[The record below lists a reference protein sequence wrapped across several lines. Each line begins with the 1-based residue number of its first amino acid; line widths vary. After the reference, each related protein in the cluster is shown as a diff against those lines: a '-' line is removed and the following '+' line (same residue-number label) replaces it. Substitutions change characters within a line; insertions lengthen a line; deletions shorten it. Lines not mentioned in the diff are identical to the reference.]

1 MRGWEEHPVNWRP
14 SVFLSSLA
22 ILSLTACPTAGA
34 EEPDA
39 ITFGQLEATES
50 PAGFSASGL
59 AALDGAMRQ
68 AVDDGMVR
76 GVSTLLVKDG
86 QVINY
91 DQYGIRRAA
100 DEAPITE
107 DTIFRIYSM
116 SKPVTGVALM
126 TLYDDGAFS
135 LDDPITK
142 FIPELASL
150 KVFEGFDEAGEPILV
165 NADRPTTM
173 RELMSHTAGFAYG
186 LFSDDPVNNMFAE
199 ADVLGSP
206 DLETYIS
213 RLATVPLLYQ
223 PGTNWAYSTAVDVQG
238 YIVQKLSG
246 KPLGQYL
253 QDEVFA
259 PLGMV
264 DTGFYVP
271 EEKRDRFSEVFTPD
285 DETGKLVP
293 LEAPGFAFR
302 EGEIGMEK
310 GGHGLVSTMGDYA
323 RFCQM
328 LVNDGELN
336 GARILKPETVKL
348 MRTDVLPDGVSLF
361 SDGVSPNPDM
371 AGIGFGLD
379 FAVFVDPSLTGAS
392 QPQGVYYWGG
402 AAGTWFWIDPEN
414 DLFFIGMIQRFPGGL
429 DRSMRA
435 QSADL
440 VYRALAE

>member
-1 MRGWEEHPVNWRP
+1 MKRQI
-14 SVFLSSLA
+14 SS
-22 ILSLTACPTAGA
+22 ILSAFVLLGMAACATAPAA
-34 EEPDA
+34 EPEA
-39 ITFGQLEATES
+39 ITFNNLADTES
-50 PAGFSASGL
+50 PAGFSASRL
-59 AALDGAMRQ
+59 ADLDAAMRRS
-68 AVDDGMVR
+68 VDEGKVR

-100 DEAPITE
+100 DQAPITE

-116 SKPVTGVALM
+116 SKPITGVALM
-126 TLYDDGAFS
+126 TLYEDGAFS

-142 FIPELASL
+142 FVPELADL
-150 KVFEGFDEAGEPILV
+150 KVFEGLDEGGEPILV
-165 NADRPTTM
+165 NADRPATM

-186 LFSDDPVNNMFAE
+186 LFSDDPVNKMFAE
-199 ADVLGSP
+199 AEVLRSP
-206 DLETYIS
+206 DLDTYIS

-246 KPLGQYL
+246 KRLGQYL
-253 QDEVFA
+253 QDEIFA
-259 PLGMV
+259 PLGMT

-271 EEKRDRFSEVFTPD
+271 DAKRDRFSDVFTPNA
-285 DETGKLVP
+285 ETGE
-293 LEAPGFAFR
+293 LEVLDAPGFAFR
-302 EGEIGMEK
+302 EGGIGMEA

-328 LVNDGELN
+328 LVNGGELN
-336 GARILKPETVKL
+336 GVRVLQPETVDL

-361 SDGVSPNPDM
+361 SDGVSPNPQM
-371 AGIGFGLD
+371 AGHGFGLD
-379 FAVFVDPSLTGAS
+379 FAVYVDPSATGAS
-392 QPQGVYYWGG
+392 QPEGSYYWGG
-402 AAGTWFWIDPEN
+402 AAGTWFWIDPVN

-429 DRSMRA
+429 DRAMRGE
-435 QSADL
+435 SADL

>member
-1 MRGWEEHPVNWRP
+1 MNWRP
-14 SVFLSSLA
+14 SALLSSLA
-22 ILSLTACPTAGA
+22 ILGLAACTTAPAA
-34 EEPDA
+34 EPQAISFDQLADA
-39 ITFGQLEATES
+39 EA
-50 PAGFSASGL
+50 PAGFSESGL
-59 AALDGAMRQ
+59 AALDAAMRKS
-68 AVDDGMVR
+68 VDDGLVR
-76 GVSTLLVKDG
+76 GISTLLVKDG

-100 DEAPITE
+100 DEAPVTE

-126 TLYDDGAFS
+126 TLYEDGAFS

-142 FIPELASL
+142 FVPELADL
-150 KVFEGFDEAGEPILV
+150 KVFEGMDEAGEPILV
-165 NADRPTTM
+165 NAERPATM

-186 LFSDDPVNNMFAE
+186 LFSDDPVNKMFAE
-199 ADVLGSP
+199 AEVLASP

-259 PLGMV
+259 PLGMA
-264 DTGFYVP
+264 DTAFYVP
-271 EEKRDRFSEVFTPD
+271 DEKRDRFSDVFTPNA
-285 DETGKLVP
+285 ETGDLVP
-293 LEAPGFAFR
+293 LEAASFAFR
-302 EGEIGMEK
+302 KGEIGMEK
-310 GGHGLVSTMGDYA
+310 GGHGLVATMGDYA

-328 LVNDGELN
+328 LVNGGELN
-336 GARILKPETVKL
+336 GVRILEPETVEL

-379 FAVFVDPSLTGAS
+379 FAVFEDPSLTGAS
-392 QPQGVYYWGG
+392 QPAGSYYWGG
-402 AAGTWFWIDPEN
+402 AAGTWFWIDPVN

-429 DRSMRA
+429 DRGMRSE
-435 QSADL
+435 SADL